1 MVWVYILPIRRN
13 LVKAIKLIV
22 LILLT
27 IVFIVYAMGF
37 MMYRGINKT
46 VLNQQYYR
54 TVISDYEISAMTHE
68 VLGDMIP
75 PIVEEGLTGGKTIT
89 DPAQKAAVAAQVEL
103 ISQAITDALDTAWI
117 GEQAVMITDDVAGFL
132 NSEKA
137 SLTAVIDLKGKL
149 GQIEK
154 NIAAGL
160 EKFSDAELFAMFG
173 APRDYIPMIAE
184 QIVGELGLP
193 ESLVIAD
200 LASDMAPGT
209 LEMVT
214 GYLGT
219 MHSLFGFLAWV
230 VIIVFLV
237 LCLLFWKIG
246 KGLQWFGI
254 SALLSGGIF
263 LGFLSYF
270 ANLSRVENLTGA
282 DLQSLPIA
290 PSTLQEIISFTTS
303 KMNVMPILFLVGG
316 VVLFVLGLLLQKMKT
331 RSA

>member
-1 MVWVYILPIRRN
+1 M
-13 LVKAIKLIV
+13 KAIKTIV
-22 LILLT
+22 LILLA

-46 VLNQQYYR
+46 VLDKQYYR
-54 TVISDYEISAMTHE
+54 TVVSDYKIPAMAHE

-75 PIVEEGLTGGKTIT
+75 PIVEEGLTGGKAVT
-89 DPAQKAAVAAQVEL
+89 DPAQKAALAAQVEL

-117 GEQAVMITDDVAGFL
+117 GEQAVMITDDVAGFF
-132 NSEKA
+132 NKENA
-137 SLTAVIDLKGKL
+137 TLTAVIDLKGKL
-149 GQIEK
+149 GEIEK

-173 APRDYIPMIAE
+173 APREYIPMIAK
-184 QIVGELGLP
+184 QIVEGLGLP

-209 LEMVT
+209 LEMVS

-219 MHSLFGFLAWV
+219 MQSLFGFLAWV
-230 VIIVFLV
+230 VIIVFL
-237 LCLLFWKIG
+237 LACILLAKVG
-246 KGLQWFGI
+246 RGLQWFGI

-263 LGFLSYF
+263 LGFLNYF
-270 ANLSRVENLTGA
+270 ANLSRVENLVGA

-316 VVLFVLGLLLQKMKT
+316 VVLFVLGLLLQRMKT